1 MNWWIYVIGFA
12 AACVLSILMT
22 PLMKK
27 LAFKV
32 GAVAMPNHR
41 TVHKK
46 PMAQL
51 GGLAIFAA
59 FVLTYFIVTPF
70 SGYEDKSHIAI
81 GLILGGTIIAI
92 TGALDDRFNLSPK
105 VKLLG
110 QLLAAGVAV
119 AFGLEIDVIR
129 IPFLSSEQFIQYNW
143 ISIPL
148 TIVWIVGVTNAVNLI
163 DGLDGLSAGVS
174 SIAAGTILVTAIM
187 MNPLQPMVI
196 LLSAILIGSSLGFL
210 FFNFHPAKLF
220 MGDSGAL
227 FLGYALSIL
236 SIMGYKQATIVSFL
250 VPVLILGVPLSDTFL
265 AILRRKL
272 NNKPI
277 TVADKEHL
285 HHCLMNMGFSM
296 RKTVI
301 IIYGIAFTFGL
312 CAILM
317 TQKQSWWTILLVLL
331 ILVVLELGA
340 EAIGVIGK
348 KRKPVLNFLQRAM
361 GVSRTK

>member
-1 MNWWIYVIGFA
+1 MNWWIYVIGFT
-12 AACVLSILMT
+12 AACALSILMT

-32 GAVAMPNHR
+32 GAVSIPNHR

-51 GGLAIFAA
+51 GGLAIFFA
-59 FVLTYFIVTPF
+59 FVLSYFIVMPAAN
-70 SGYEDKSHIAI
+70 YQDKDHIAL
-81 GLILGGTIIAI
+81 GLIIGGTIIAI

-105 VKLLG
+105 LKLLG
-110 QLLAAGVAV
+110 QLLAAVVAV
-119 AFGLEIDVIR
+119 SFGLEIDVIN
-129 IPFLSSEQFIQYNW
+129 IPFGNSSLPIEYNW
-143 ISIPL
+143 ISIPI
-148 TIVWIVGVTNAVNLI
+148 TIFWILAVTNAVNLI

-174 SIAAGTILVTAIM
+174 SIAAGTILVMALM
-187 MNPLQPMVI
+187 MSPQQPMVV
-196 LLSAILIGSSLGFL
+196 LLSAILIGSAVGFL

-250 VPVLILGVPLSDTFL
+250 VPLLILGVPLSDTLL
-265 AILRRKL
+265 AIIRRKL

-277 TVADKEHL
+277 SVADKEHL

-296 RKTVI
+296 RKTVL
-301 IIYGIAFTFGL
+301 IIYGISLTFGL

-317 TQKQSWWTILLVLL
+317 TQKQTWWTILLTVV
-331 ILVVLELGA
+331 ILGVLELGA

-348 KRKPVLNFLQRAM
+348 KRKPVLNLLHRAISA
-361 GVSRTK
+361 SRSK